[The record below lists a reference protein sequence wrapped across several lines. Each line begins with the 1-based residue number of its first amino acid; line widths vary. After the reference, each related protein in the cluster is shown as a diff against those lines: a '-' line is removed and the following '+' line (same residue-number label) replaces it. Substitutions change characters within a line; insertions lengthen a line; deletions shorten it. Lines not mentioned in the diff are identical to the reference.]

1 MFVWNAISSIV
12 LMIFETWRLESWMP
26 AIAATMSCS
35 AWFDSL
41 ARVSTSFR
49 CPTTSVVAS
58 AFLRVISASSS
69 TDADVSSSDA
79 ACSVALCERL
89 CDEPDI
95 CPAAAITISAPA
107 DSLPAATFSVAYTVW
122 TM

>member
-1 MFVWNAISSIV
+1 M
-12 LMIFETWRLESWMP
+12 
-26 AIAATMSCS
+26 
-35 AWFDSL
+35 
-41 ARVSTSFR
+41 ARVSTSLR

-58 AFLRVISASSS
+58 AFFRVMSASSS

-95 CPAAAITISAPA
+95 CPAAAMTISAPD
-107 DSLPAATFSVAYTVW
+107 DSLPAAAFNVV
-122 TM
+122 